1 MSEQPRKQNGQF
13 GNKTVPVPQP
23 SPKLPTA
30 FDKYADSD
38 EKWTVQPQVRRMSD
52 GEIIA
57 TLSEV
62 QFSTRNNAE
71 AFLIEIVME
80 YTRQGETY
88 VTAWLSHPV
97 YGSHLS
103 DPMGLNN
110 LALRNRGTL

>member
-13 GNKTVPVPQP
+13 GNKTVPVPKP

-38 EKWTVQPQVRRMSD
+38 EKWTVQPQVRRLPD

-57 TLSEV
+57 TLSEA

-71 AFLIEIVME
+71 AFLVNMVME
-80 YTRQGETY
+80 YSKERESY
-88 VTAWLSHPV
+88 VTAWLSHPI

-103 DPMGLNN
+103 DPMGFHN
-110 LALRNRGTL
+110 LALRNRGVL